1 MKKSISLL
9 LILISFVSFVSF
21 AQKTNQKGY
30 VYYGE
35 FENIYQ
41 GLKGGREIRGN
52 LIFDSNESYYYTGKD
67 SLNNEIEIEYKKMY
81 PASAANSELGGTIY
95 AGDIENAGEPLNY
108 RIHTSKDSIS
118 DYFDRYYP
126 KHNHLHYLKEAKP
139 KFNWALI
146 NETKKVGNFNCL
158 KATCHFRGRDYIAWY
173 TLEIPVSH
181 GPWKFQGLPGL
192 ILEVY
197 TPNQEIYF
205 SAKKILFPFN
215 FSKPIPKINKPSDV
229 KWMTSVKELLER
241 QDEALQEIYEHAVL
255 ILSKSNIGGKIIK
268 EQSKSRFKEIEQ

>member
-1 MKKSISLL
+1 MLKHTCLFFVLISL
-9 LILISFVSFVSF
+9 ISF

-52 LIFDSNESYYYTGKD
+52 LIFDANESYYYTGKD

-95 AGDIENAGEPLNY
+95 AGDIENSGEPLNY

-215 FSKPIPKINKPSDV
+215 FNKPIPKINKPSDV
-229 KWMTSVKELLER
+229 KWMTSVNELLKR